1 MNYDEAVAYIESL
14 SPTLVKPGL
23 ERFALFMQE
32 SASLQDHCPSLHIAG
47 TNGKGSVVSIL
58 AETLKQAGLKTGRY
72 IGPHLIAINE
82 RFQINGS
89 EISDNELAELC
100 SELRTASEAFALRH
114 PEHGLITWFEIITA
128 IAFFYFARNNTQASV
143 FEVGLGGRFD
153 ATNVLSKPVATAIVS
168 IGLDH
173 THLLGPGLAD
183 IAREKAGIM
192 KAGVPLV
199 TACSGVALDA
209 IIDEAAAKSVPVI
222 CVDAKTNLRS
232 ATGSESEK
240 RIVAQLQK
248 RFAELAIAEAVAGQC
263 GYQRNNAAVAA
274 AVLGI
279 WEESY
284 GKSCLDKFASALS
297 SYFWPGRLQY
307 FPQPDL
313 LLDGAHNEDGARAL
327 RQSLDELFPT
337 KKRAFVLC
345 FYKSKH
351 FHEILSA
358 LLRPGDRVFASQTTG
373 RRPVVAGSEIV
384 STARA
389 LEAEAEEFPSLEEAF
404 KAALELDSEQFI
416 RIGCGSFA
424 AVAAGIKFIGYDN
437 TVDSQKGSCNLWQPA
452 RA

>member
-32 SASLQDHCPSLHIAG
+32 FAELQDQCPSLHIAG
-47 TNGKGSVVSIL
+47 TNGKGSVVSML
-58 AETLKQAGLKTGRY
+58 AETLRLAGFKTGRY
-72 IGPHLIAINE
+72 IGPHLISINE
-82 RFQINGS
+82 RFQINGT
-89 EISDNELAELC
+89 EISNSELAALC
-100 SELRTASEAFALRH
+100 SELRTASEAFAQQH
-114 PEHGLITWFEIITA
+114 PEHGALTWFEIITA
-128 IAFFYFARNNTQASV
+128 IAFFYFARNKAEASV

-153 ATNVLSKPVATAIVS
+153 ATNVLSKPIVTAIVS

-192 KAGVPLV
+192 KPEVPLV

-209 IIDEAAAKSVPVI
+209 IIEEAAAKAVPVI
-222 CVDAKTNLRS
+222 CIDAKTNLRS
-232 ATGSESEK
+232 GTGSKSEN
-240 RIVAQLQK
+240 RIVAYLQK
-248 RFAELAIAEAVAGQC
+248 RFADLSIAEAVAGQR

-279 WEESY
+279 WEEAC
-284 GKSCLDKFASALS
+284 GKSCLDKFAAALS

-307 FPQPDL
+307 FPQEDL

-337 KKRAFVLC
+337 KERAFVLC

-351 FHEILSA
+351 SDEILAA

-389 LEAEAEEFPSLEEAF
+389 LGATAEEFSSLEEAF
-404 KAALELDSEQFI
+404 KAALELNPQQFL

-437 TVDSQKGSCNLWQPA
+437 TVDSQKGSSNLWQPA
-452 RA
+452 GA